1 MNIPMTCEE
10 DVHVAKILVASVRAN
25 MLVIN
30 GTSLAWFR
38 SAAVWK
44 EASMYVAM
52 APHTKVF
59 QGHKHTSA
67 ERYLCVTY
75 RSLLSIML
83 RGRRRLASSSGI

>member
-44 EASMYVAM
+44 DASMYVAM

-59 QGHKHTSA
+59 QGISTLVQRGICAS
-67 ERYLCVTY
+67 RT
-75 RSLLSIML
+75 RLSYP
-83 RGRRRLASSSGI
+83 